1 MNQKETEKLAEVQ
14 RDFIEPA
21 MDVGANV
28 DITIK
33 IRDGRIVF
41 SELDELNKKRIVF
54 AKVELK

>member
-1 MNQKETEKLAEVQ
+1 MNYL
-14 RDFIEPA
+14 
-21 MDVGANV
+21 
-28 DITIK
+28 ITIK